1 VGRKAAVVIGV
12 NRTGNLD
19 PLQAAVQAASDV
31 AGWLSSEGFEV
42 ALLTDECAAVHS
54 AQVEEALA
62 QFVTARPRY
71 KLLVV
76 YFSGHGYWH
85 ARADRWLLSGAPVRG
100 SDAIN
105 LRGAMDLARYSGIET
120 VVFFSD
126 ACRSIPQ
133 TAQEQRIE
141 GVDGFPNLSDFDVPN
156 KVDAFKATSDAQS
169 AYEIPLALAPGGPL
183 TCRSVLTTAWLA
195 AYEEASADM
204 VIQVDEGGRIVPVV
218 PNRRLEG
225 FLQRKVDQLLAAR
238 NDPTLRQDLDINVP
252 SADDVYVGCAKRPPP
267 PAVRGL
273 GHLPKWTPG
282 REAAHE
288 LERVLDTGEVAAAGY
303 LGRDLIPRPAAD
315 FPSHCGFFVTGG
327 SLSRVATTREHDAR
341 AELLDPGAVQLLGV
355 DPASTVVGQLDDGRC
370 FVVPALSGYI
380 GHITVNASGVANVS
394 YVPSAGTDRYAEY
407 MSRRRE
413 IDELRTLVA
422 ISIDHDTLKVRD
434 QEQANRLAPLIRSGR
449 HVDPSLGLYAA
460 YAYSSAG
467 MDADVAHVRSFMYQD
482 LDLVFFDVAML
493 ASRRPAQRFQTVP
506 FCPMLTQAW
515 SLLRARGW
523 QLHPSLEELKPALLD
538 SLWTTFAP
546 NAAQRLFD
554 AVEQGVMSWP
564 S

>member
-12 NRTGNLD
+12 NRTGILD
-19 PLQAAVQAASDV
+19 PLQSAVQAASDV
-31 AGWLSSEGFEV
+31 AGWLSGEGFDV
-42 ALLTDECAAVHS
+42 ALLTDESAPVHS

-62 QFVTARPRY
+62 QFVTVPPRY

-85 ARADRWLLSGAPVRG
+85 ARADRWLLSGAPARG

-169 AYEIPLALAPGGPL
+169 AYEITLALEPGEPL

-204 VIQVDEGGRIVPVV
+204 VIQVDEDGRKVLAV

-225 FLQRKVDQLLAAR
+225 FLQRKVDELLAAR
-238 NDPTLRQDLDINVP
+238 NDPTLRQDLDVNVP
-252 SADDVYVGCAKRPPP
+252 SADDVYVGCVKRPPP

-273 GHLPKWTPG
+273 ANLPKWTPG
-282 REAAHE
+282 LEAAYKV
-288 LERVLDTGEVAAAGY
+288 ERILDTGEVAAAEY

-341 AELLDPGAVQLLGV
+341 AELLDPGAVQLRDV
-355 DPASTVVGQLDDGRC
+355 EPASTVVGQLDDGRC

-394 YVPSAGTDRYAEY
+394 YVPSDGTSRYPEY
-407 MSRRRE
+407 MGRRRE
-413 IDELRTLVA
+413 IDALRALVA
-422 ISIDHDTLKVRD
+422 ISIDQDTLVVRD
-434 QEQANRLAPLIRSGR
+434 HEEAARLARRIRPEKSL
-449 HVDPSLGLYAA
+449 DPSLGLYAA
-460 YAYSSAG
+460 HAYSSAG
-467 MDADVAHVRSFMYQD
+467 MDEDVADVMSYMLQD
-482 LDLVFFDVAML
+482 LDIALFDVAML
-493 ASRRPAQRFQTVP
+493 ASRRPRPIVRTFP
-506 FCPMLTQAW
+506 FCPILTQAW
-515 SLLRARGW
+515 NLVRPRGW
-523 QLHPSLEELKPALLD
+523 PLHPGLEELRPALLD

-546 NAAQRLFD
+546 DAAQMLFD
-554 AVEQGVMSWP
+554 IAEQGVTS
-564 S
+564 

>member
-1 VGRKAAVVIGV
+1 MGRKAAVVIGV
-12 NRTGNLD
+12 GRTGDLD
-19 PLQAAVQAASDV
+19 PLQGAVQAATDV
-31 AGWLSSEGFEV
+31 ADWLSSEGFDV
-42 ALLTDECAAVHS
+42 ALLTDEGAAVHS

-62 QFVTARPRY
+62 QFITVPPRY

-85 ARADRWLLSGAPVRG
+85 ARADRWLLSGAPARG

-169 AYEIPLALAPGGPL
+169 AYEIPLALEPGGPL

-204 VIQVDEGGRIVPVV
+204 VIQVDEDGRKVLVV

-225 FLQRKVDQLLAAR
+225 FLQRKVDELLAAR
-238 NDPTLRQDLDINVP
+238 NDPTLRQDLDVNVP
-252 SADDVYVGCAKRPPP
+252 SADDVYVGCVKRPPP

-273 GHLPKWTPG
+273 ANLPKWRPG
-282 REAAHE
+282 LEAAHE
-288 LERVLDTGEVAAAGY
+288 VERILDTGEVAAAY

-341 AELLDPGAVQLLGV
+341 AELLDPGAVQLRGV
-355 DPASTVVGQLDDGRC
+355 EPASTVVGQLEDGRC

-394 YVPSAGTDRYAEY
+394 YVPSAGTSRYPEY
-407 MSRRRE
+407 MGRRRE
-413 IDELRTLVA
+413 IDALRALVA
-422 ISIDHDTLKVRD
+422 ISIDHDTLVVRD
-434 QEQANRLAPLIRSGR
+434 HEEAARLARRIRPEKSL
-449 HVDPSLGLYAA
+449 DPSLGLYAA
-460 YAYSSAG
+460 HAYSSAG
-467 MDADVAHVRSFMYQD
+467 MDEDVADVMSYMWQD
-482 LDLVFFDVAML
+482 LDMALFDVAML
-493 ASRRPAQRFQTVP
+493 ASRRLRPIVRTFP
-506 FCPMLTQAW
+506 FCPILTQAW
-515 SLLRARGW
+515 NLVRPRRW
-523 QLHPSLEELKPALLD
+523 PLHPGLEELRPALLD

-546 NAAQRLFD
+546 DAAQVLFD
-554 AVEQGVMSWP
+554 VVEQGVMS
-564 S
+564 

>member
-19 PLQAAVQAASDV
+19 PLQSAVQAATDV
-31 AGWLSSEGFEV
+31 AGWLNSEGFDV
-42 ALLTDECAAVHS
+42 ALLTDENAAVHS

-62 QFVTARPRY
+62 QFVTAPPRY

-85 ARADRWLLSGAPVRG
+85 ARADRWLLSGAPARG

-169 AYEIPLALAPGGPL
+169 AYEIPLALEPGEPL

-204 VIQVDEGGRIVPVV
+204 VIQVDEGDQRVLVV

-225 FLQRKVDQLLAAR
+225 FLQRKVDELLAAR
-238 NDPTLRQDLDINVP
+238 NDPTLRQDVDVNVP
-252 SADDVYVGCAKRPPP
+252 SADDVYVGCVKRPPP
-267 PAVRGL
+267 PVVRGL
-273 GHLPKWTPG
+273 VNPPKWTLG
-282 REAAHE
+282 LEAAHKV
-288 LERVLDTGEVAAAGY
+288 ERILDTGEVAAAEY
-303 LGRDLIPRPAAD
+303 LSHDLIPRSAAD

-341 AELLDPGAVQLLGV
+341 AELLDPGAVQLRGV
-355 DPASTVVGQLDDGRC
+355 EPASTVVGQLDDGRC

-394 YVPSAGTDRYAEY
+394 YVPSVGTSRYPEY

-413 IDELRTLVA
+413 IDALRALVA
-422 ISIDHDTLKVRD
+422 ISIDQGTLVVRD
-434 QEQANRLAPLIRSGR
+434 HEEAARLARRIRTEKGL
-449 HVDPSLGLYAA
+449 DPSLGLYAA
-460 YAYSSAG
+460 HAYSSAG
-467 MDADVAHVRSFMYQD
+467 MDEDVADVMSYMRQD
-482 LDLVFFDVAML
+482 LDIALFDVAML
-493 ASRRPAQRFQTVP
+493 ASRRPRPAVRTFP
-506 FCPMLTQAW
+506 FCPILTQAW
-515 SLLRARGW
+515 NVVRPRGW
-523 QLHPSLEELKPALLD
+523 PLHPGLEELRPALLD

-546 NAAQRLFD
+546 GAAWMLFD
-554 AVEQGVMSWP
+554 VVEQGVTP
-564 S
+564 

>member
-1 VGRKAAVVIGV
+1 
-12 NRTGNLD
+12 
-19 PLQAAVQAASDV
+19 V

-42 ALLTDECAAVHS
+42 ALLTDESAPVHS
-54 AQVEEALA
+54 AQVEDALA
-62 QFVTARPRY
+62 QFVTVPPRY

-85 ARADRWLLSGAPVRG
+85 ARADRWLLSGAPVKG

-133 TAQEQRIE
+133 TLQEQRIE
-141 GVDGFPNLSDFDVPN
+141 GVDGFPNLSDFDRPN

-169 AYEIPLALAPGGPL
+169 AYEIPLALWPGKPL

-204 VIQVDEGGRIVPVV
+204 VTEVDEDDRKVLVV

-225 FLQRKVDQLLAAR
+225 FLQRRVDELLAAR
-238 NDPTLRQDLDINVP
+238 NDPTLRQELDVNVP
-252 SADDVYVGCAKRPPP
+252 SADNVYIGSVKRPPP
-267 PAVRGL
+267 PTVRGRV
-273 GHLPKWTPG
+273 HLPKWTPG
-282 REAAHE
+282 QEAAYAV
-288 LERVLDTGEVAAAGY
+288 ERILDTGEVAAAAN
-303 LGRDLIPRPAAD
+303 LGRDLIPRRTDD
-315 FPSHCGFFVTGG
+315 FGSHCGFFITGG
-327 SLSRVATTREHDAR
+327 SLSRAALTRENDAS
-341 AELLDPGAVQLLGV
+341 AEVLDPGSVQLRGV
-355 DPASTVVGQLDDGRC
+355 NPAATMVGQLDDGRC
-370 FVVPALSGYI
+370 FVVPALSEYI

-394 YVPSAGTDRYAEY
+394 YVPSAGTSRYPEY
-407 MSRRRE
+407 VSRRRE
-413 IDELRTLVA
+413 IDALRALVA
-422 ISIDHDTLKVRD
+422 ISIDHDRLVIRD
-434 QEQANRLAPLIRSGR
+434 QEQAHRLAPLIRSGR
-449 HVDPSLGLYAA
+449 HFDPSLGLYAV

-493 ASRRPAQRFQTVP
+493 ASRRPEPRFQTVP

-515 SLLRARGW
+515 SLLRPRGW
-523 QLHPSLEELKPALLD
+523 QLHPGLEELKPALLD

-546 NAAQRLFD
+546 DAGQRLFD
-554 AVEQGVMSWP
+554 LVESGVMS
-564 S
+564 

>member
-1 VGRKAAVVIGV
+1 MGRKAAVVIGV

-19 PLQAAVQAASDV
+19 PLQSAVQAASDV
-31 AGWLSSEGFEV
+31 AGWLSGEGFDV
-42 ALLTDECAAVHS
+42 ALLTDEGAAVHS

-62 QFVTARPRY
+62 QFVTVPPRY
-71 KLLVV
+71 ELLVV

-85 ARADRWLLSGAPVRG
+85 ARADRWLLSGAPARG

-105 LRGAMDLARYSGIET
+105 LRGAMDLARYSGIKT

-126 ACRSIPQ
+126 SCRSIPQ

-169 AYEIPLALAPGGPL
+169 AYEIPLALDPGEPL

-204 VIQVDEGGRIVPVV
+204 VIQVDDNGRKVLVV

-225 FLQRKVDQLLAAR
+225 FLQRKVDELLAAR
-238 NDPTLRQDLDINVP
+238 NDPTLRQDLEVNVP
-252 SADDVYVGCAKRPPP
+252 SADDVYVASVKRLSP

-273 GHLPKWTPG
+273 ANPPKWTPG
-282 REAAHE
+282 LEAAFGV
-288 LERVLDTGEVAAAGY
+288 ERILDTGEVAAADY
-303 LGRDLIPRPAAD
+303 LGDLIPRPAAD
-315 FPSHCGFFVTGG
+315 FQSHCGFFVTGG

-341 AELLDPGAVQLLGV
+341 AELLGPGAVQLRGV
-355 DPASTVVGQLDDGRC
+355 EPASTVVGQLDDGRC

-394 YVPSAGTDRYAEY
+394 YVPSAGTSRYSEY
-407 MSRRRE
+407 MSQRRE
-413 IDELRTLVA
+413 IDALRALVA
-422 ISIDHDTLKVRD
+422 ISIDQDTLVVRD
-434 QEQANRLAPLIRSGR
+434 QDEAALLARRIRPKKSL
-449 HVDPSLGLYAA
+449 DPSLGLYAA
-460 YAYSSAG
+460 HAYSSAA
-467 MDADVAHVRSFMYQD
+467 MDEDVADVMFYMLQD
-482 LDLVFFDVAML
+482 LNIALFDVAML
-493 ASRRPAQRFQTVP
+493 ASRRPRPILRIFP
-506 FCPMLTQAW
+506 FCPILTQAW
-515 SLLRARGW
+515 NLVRPRGW
-523 QLHPSLEELKPALLD
+523 PLHPGLEELRPALLD

-546 NAAQRLFD
+546 DAARALFD
-554 AVEQGVMSWP
+554 IVEQGVMS
-564 S
+564 

>member
-1 VGRKAAVVIGV
+1 MGRKAAVVIGV

-19 PLQAAVQAASDV
+19 PLQSAAQAASDV
-31 AGWLSSEGFEV
+31 AGWLSSEGFDV
-42 ALLTDECAAVHS
+42 ALLTDEWAAVHS

-62 QFVTARPRY
+62 QFITVPPRY

-85 ARADRWLLSGAPVRG
+85 ARADRWLLSGAPARG

-141 GVDGFPNLSDFDVPN
+141 GVDGFPNVSDFDVPN
-156 KVDAFKATSDAQS
+156 KVDAFKATSDAQN
-169 AYEIPLALAPGGPL
+169 AYEIPLALAPGEPL

-204 VIQVDEGGRIVPVV
+204 VMQVDEDGRKVLVV

-225 FLQRKVDQLLAAR
+225 FLQRKVDTLLAAR
-238 NDPTLRQDLDINVP
+238 NDPTLRQDLDVNVP
-252 SADDVYVGCAKRPPP
+252 SADDVYVGCVKRPPP

-273 GHLPKWTPG
+273 ADLPKWTPG
-282 REAAHE
+282 QEAAHE
-288 LERVLDTGEVAAAGY
+288 VERILDTGEVAAAGY
-303 LGRDLIPRPAAD
+303 LGRDLIPRPEAD

-341 AELLDPGAVQLLGV
+341 AELLDPGAIQLRGV
-355 DPASTVVGQLDDGRC
+355 EPASTVVGQLDDGRC

-380 GHITVNASGVANVS
+380 GHITVSASGVANVS
-394 YVPSAGTDRYAEY
+394 YVPSAGTSRYPEY

-413 IDELRTLVA
+413 IDALRALVAVSIDRNTLV
-422 ISIDHDTLKVRD
+422 VRD
-434 QEQANRLAPLIRSGR
+434 HEEAARLARRIRLEKSL
-449 HVDPSLGLYAA
+449 DPSLGLYAA
-460 YAYSSAG
+460 HAYSSAG
-467 MDADVAHVRSFMYQD
+467 MDEDVADVMSYMLQD
-482 LDLVFFDVAML
+482 LGIAFFDVAML
-493 ASRRPAQRFQTVP
+493 ASRRPRPAVRTFP
-506 FCPMLTQAW
+506 FCPILTQAW
-515 SLLRARGW
+515 NLVRPRGW
-523 QLHPSLEELKPALLD
+523 PLHPGLEEVRPALLD

-546 NAAQRLFD
+546 DAAQVLFD
-554 AVEQGVMSWP
+554 VVEEGVRS
-564 S
+564 